1 MPIKLKDFHMWL
13 KYNLEA
19 EYVEKMEMLQYNDTN
34 WIEIERERETERET
48 HASNVLQLDW
58 FVSSRMR

>member
-19 EYVEKMEMLQYNDTN
+19 EYVEKMEMLQYNDNN
-34 WIEIERERETERET
+34 WI
-48 HASNVLQLDW
+48 
-58 FVSSRMR
+58 